1 MAKKTITTIE
11 GLAALINE
19 TMASKEDIKD
29 VREDIAKVNG
39 RLDRIEHLL
48 IEEQRRKIENLE
60 TRMKTLED
68 ALAI

>member
-11 GLAALINE
+11 GLVALINE

-29 VREDIAKVNG
+29 AREDIATVNG

-48 IEEQRRKIENLE
+48 QR
-60 TRMKTLED
+60 
-68 ALAI
+68 